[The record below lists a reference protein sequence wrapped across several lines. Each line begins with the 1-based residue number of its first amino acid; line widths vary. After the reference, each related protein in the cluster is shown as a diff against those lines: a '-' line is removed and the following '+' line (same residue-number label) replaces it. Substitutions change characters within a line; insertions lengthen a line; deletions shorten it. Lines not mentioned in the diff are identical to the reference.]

1 MEKKVFKTSDDL
13 QNAILGVID
22 NYNPKSNDI
31 KVFKVNNTKN
41 PAAYEFEIKGK
52 FLFHSK
58 AVLKKV
64 LNFLHTHG
72 FIYSYDK
79 KAQSFEIYTVQN
91 EELRLK
97 SC

>member
-31 KVFKVNNTKN
+31 KVFKVNTIKN
-41 PAAYEFEIKGK
+41 LVAYEFEIKGN
-52 FLFHSK
+52 FLFHNK
-58 AVLKKV
+58 TILKKV

-72 FIYSYDK
+72 FIYSYAK
-79 KAQSFEIYTVQN
+79 EEKSFEIYTVQN